1 MTAILIVI
9 MVMITFYGHHE
20 SEHFVVRTSREHDMS
35 SEQLVRTD
43 SHRPEVD
50 RTIVCTD
57 NERDTK
63 RERNRER
70 EGQKER
76 DRERDKKRGT
86 EREGQK
92 ERDKERDRERVRER
106 GTERG
111 TERIKQ

>member
-76 DRERDKKRGT
+76 DRERGTKRGT
-86 EREGQK
+86 ERGS
-92 ERDKERDRERVRER
+92 
-106 GTERG
+106 ERG

>member
-1 MTAILIVI
+1 
-9 MVMITFYGHHE
+9 MITFYGHHE

-57 NERDTK
+57 NERGTK
-63 RERNRER
+63 RERGTER

-76 DRERDKKRGT
+76 DRERGTKRGT
-86 EREGQK
+86 ERGS
-92 ERDKERDRERVRER
+92 
-106 GTERG
+106 ERG